1 MLPDYKESPNEVFR
15 TQPFSLMLQT
25 YQHCNTGVVD
35 GSAEYSENMK
45 FLLSLGDSELKMKE
59 LKQSAD
65 HIILILARSW
75 EGPAG
80 KWVSEDVCSIIF
92 LV

>member
-1 MLPDYKESPNEVFR
+1 
-15 TQPFSLMLQT
+15 
-25 YQHCNTGVVD
+25 
-35 GSAEYSENMK
+35 MK

-65 HIILILARSW
+65 HIVLILARSW

>member
-1 MLPDYKESPNEVFR
+1 MVE
-15 TQPFSLMLQT
+15 
-25 YQHCNTGVVD
+25 G
-35 GSAEYSENMK
+35 GSYEDSENMK